1 MSLNSS
7 LLKSSITAASEQTV
21 RDLRHGLDEMG
32 IDLDEFVRDMVGLAT
47 TNDLFN
53 LLAIN
58 DPEKICSFTARGND
72 YIIKPIADE
81 TNAHILQMKLNDK
94 TGGKKKRGG
103 RVGGGSNRGGFN
115 NGTKY
120 GTTGGFGR
128 ARPNP
133 WGDGSRSNYSQ
144 NSYQQEQKSP
154 AGNPDHIDGL
164 KKILSATF

>member
-1 MSLNSS
+1 M
-7 LLKSSITAASEQTV
+7 KSSITAASEQTV
-21 RDLRHGLDEMG
+21 RDIRRGLDETAG
-32 IDLDEFVRDMVGLAT
+32 VDLDEFVRDNVGLAT
-47 TNDLFN
+47 TNDLFV
-53 LLAIN
+53 LLAMN
-58 DPEKICSFTARGND
+58 DPEKICSFTARGNE

-81 TNAHILQMKLNDK
+81 TNAHILQMKLNDNTK
-94 TGGKKKRGG
+94 GKGKRRGG

-133 WGDGSRSNYSQ
+133 WGDGARSNYSQ

-154 AGNPDHIDGL
+154 AGKPDHNDGFE
-164 KKILSATF
+164 KKILLLFATFL